1 MIFDR
6 KKQQNSREMRTAALK
21 QTLCRRC
28 HVSQSHSSIDRATL
42 PELLFHA
49 PLSPLSNAAL
59 LPFLSLPLCLS
70 FSLRRWLSIFLS
82 LSTSDSEQPIVARD
96 SPLPLLLSLSL
107 CPFPLTSYLFLLPAY
122 SSLFTSSFSFLH
134 LCLSTTASPSS
145 DTAVPSLPRTDA
157 ADLVQRHL
165 YCPFFSL
172 SSRLLPRSLLHF
184 SLSIFLLLCSISDIL
199 QSLDKSGP
207 IAKDSSVDDELG
219 FLFLVLSDPRWLG
232 VVRCL
237 DVTS

>member
-6 KKQQNSREMRTAALK
+6 EKRQNSREMRTAALK

-28 HVSQSHSSIDRATL
+28 HVSQSHSSIDRAVL

-59 LPFLSLPLCLS
+59 LPFLSLPPCLS

-96 SPLPLLLSLSL
+96 SPLPLLSLSL

-122 SSLFTSSFSFLH
+122 SSLFTSSFLFFL
-134 LCLSTTASPSS
+134 LT
-145 DTAVPSLPRTDA
+145 
-157 ADLVQRHL
+157 
-165 YCPFFSL
+165 SL
-172 SSRLLPRSLLHF
+172 SVYYCFTSFGHS
-184 SLSIFLLLCSISDIL
+184 CSIS
-199 QSLDKSGP
+199 S
-207 IAKDSSVDDELG
+207 
-219 FLFLVLSDPRWLG
+219 
-232 VVRCL
+232 
-237 DVTS
+237 